1 MLSITGSTSPHYQI
15 HVHVITMY
23 CFLSSHGRVIM
34 QTEYGET
41 ALHTASRFGHVNV
54 ITALVEK
61 GADVNCL
68 TKVGGVH
75 SSIVED
81 GMLSL

>member
-1 MLSITGSTSPHYQI
+1 MLECHGEQLVASVCITTFC
-15 HVHVITMY
+15 MY
-23 CFLSSHGRVIM
+23 HFFPPMHGPSCM
-34 QTEYGET
+34 QDEYGET
-41 ALHTASRFGHVNV
+41 ALHKASRFGHVNV
-54 ITALVEK
+54 ITALVER

>member
-1 MLSITGSTSPHYQI
+1 
-15 HVHVITMY
+15 
-23 CFLSSHGRVIM
+23 M
-34 QTEYGET
+34 QTEIGET
-41 ALHTASRFGHVNV
+41 ALHTASSHGHLSV
-54 ITALVEK
+54 ITALVER
-61 GADVNCL
+61 GADVKCL

>member
-1 MLSITGSTSPHYQI
+1 M
-15 HVHVITMY
+15 HVQS
-23 CFLSSHGRVIM
+23 CM
-34 QTEYGET
+34 QDEIGET
-41 ALHTASRFGHVNV
+41 ALHTASRYGHVNV

-61 GADVNCL
+61 GANVNCL

-81 GMLSL
+81 EMLSL

>member
-1 MLSITGSTSPHYQI
+1 MYYFFPPMHMLS
-15 HVHVITMY
+15 
-23 CFLSSHGRVIM
+23 CM
-34 QTEYGET
+34 QNEFGET
-41 ALHTASRFGHVNV
+41 ALHTASKFGHVNV
-54 ITALVEK
+54 ITALVER

>member
-1 MLSITGSTSPHYQI
+1 
-15 HVHVITMY
+15 
-23 CFLSSHGRVIM
+23 M
-34 QTEYGET
+34 QDEYGET
-41 ALHTASRFGHVNV
+41 ALHTASGEGHVNV
-54 ITALVEK
+54 ITALVER

>member
-1 MLSITGSTSPHYQI
+1 MTLYYFHA
-15 HVHVITMY
+15 
-23 CFLSSHGRVIM
+23 RAIM
-34 QTEYGET
+34 QNEYGET
-41 ALHTASRFGHVNV
+41 ALHAASRFGHVNV
-54 ITALVEK
+54 ISALVER

>member
-1 MLSITGSTSPHYQI
+1 
-15 HVHVITMY
+15 MY
-23 CFLSSHGRVIM
+23 GIVLLLSSHTRAIM
-34 QTEYGET
+34 QDETGET
-41 ALHTASRFGHVNV
+41 ALHTASSHSHVNV
-54 ITALVEK
+54 ITTLVER

-81 GMLSL
+81 GILSL